1 MDMHPRVKYSFT
13 LDAKSKAIEVYNREI
28 VVYIYFL
35 ALRYFRNVSDIVL
48 NQKATD
54 SFYHIN

>member
-28 VVYIYFL
+28 VVYIYFTL
-35 ALRYFRNVSDIVL
+35 F
-48 NQKATD
+48 QKC
-54 SFYHIN
+54 F

>member
-28 VVYIYFL
+28 VVYIYF
-35 ALRYFRNVSDIVL
+35 
-48 NQKATD
+48 
-54 SFYHIN
+54 FYVISEMFLTLY

>member
-28 VVYIYFL
+28 VLYTYFL
-35 ALRYFRNVSDIVL
+35 AGITLF
-48 NQKATD
+48 QKC
-54 SFYHIN
+54 FIHCIEPKGHR